1 MPQMM
6 PLNWVILMFFFI
18 MIFYLFNNMTYFI
31 FLNKIKKM
39 KTSKLNI
46 KNNWKW

>member
-18 MIFYLFNNMTYFI
+18 LIFYLFNNMNYFI

-39 KTSKLNI
+39 KSNKLLI